1 MDDLD
6 LLLVH
11 LINSFNE
18 NNESTDVHRKNK
30 ELPQCEWNK
39 EFGRSTRTKI
49 IF

>member
-6 LLLVH
+6 LLPEELVH

-39 EFGRSTRTKI
+39 EFGCELRET
-49 IF
+49 